1 MKTEFTITAIT
12 AIIAFI
18 CSYFKILVMDNAE
31 QFLAIVSVMFLDGV
45 FGIIAGSKT
54 EGFKTKKALNVIRNT
69 VVWLF
74 ILATVLITERA
85 FKVFFLSETIIL
97 PFVIFQLISALKN
110 ASRAGYI
117 KAGLL
122 QQILEKIDKHKS

>member
-97 PFVIFQLISALKN
+97 PFVIFQLISAL
-110 ASRAGYI
+110 
-117 KAGLL
+117 
-122 QQILEKIDKHKS
+122 

>member
-74 ILATVLITERA
+74 ILATVLLTENA

>member
-1 MKTEFTITAIT
+1 MKTEITATGI
-12 AIIAFI
+12 AGLIAFI
-18 CSYFKILVMDNAE
+18 CSYLQILVMDNAE
-31 QFLAIVSVMFLDGV
+31 QFLSIIAVMFLDGV
-45 FGIIAGSKT
+45 FGIIAGSKR
-54 EGFKTKKALNVIRNT
+54 EGFKTNKALNVIRNT
-69 VVWLF
+69 AVWCV

>member
-54 EGFKTKKALNVIRNT
+54 EGFKTKKALNIIRNT
-69 VVWLF
+69 VAWLF
-74 ILATVLITERA
+74 ILATVLLTENA

-97 PFVIFQLISALKN
+97 PFIIFQLISALKN